1 MLTVVYDKLSKVT
14 IKLLLHL
21 VKKKWK
27 YYTFGILTL
36 NES

>member
-21 VKKKWK
+21 VKKNGNIIRLE
-27 YYTFGILTL
+27 Y
-36 NES
+36 